1 MMVKI
6 GFEDVG
12 KYDKA
17 TFVCLQHSDCRDKT
31 PEDLPEDKR
40 EVWEK
45 LKQELASLK
54 EDWIVTEAVLFP
66 SLDEPTETVEIKVS
80 ARHVSIELPAPRV
93 AVKIFTSREI
103 PALKKKDK
111 DLMEFLKWIAG
122 TRLE

>member
-12 KYDKA
+12 EYDKA
-17 TFVCLQHSDCRDKT
+17 TFVCLRHSDCQDKT

-122 TRLE
+122 TKSE

>member
-1 MMVKI
+1 MAVI
-6 GFEDVG
+6 FFQDVG

-122 TRLE
+122 TKSE

>member
-1 MMVKI
+1 MVKI

-54 EDWIVTEAVLFP
+54 ED
-66 SLDEPTETVEIKVS
+66 
-80 ARHVSIELPAPRV
+80 
-93 AVKIFTSREI
+93 
-103 PALKKKDK
+103 
-111 DLMEFLKWIAG
+111 LMEFLKWIAG
-122 TRLE
+122 TKSE

>member
-6 GFEDVG
+6 FFQELGE
-12 KYDKA
+12 YDKA

-31 PEDLPEDKR
+31 PEDLPEDKQ

-45 LKQELASLK
+45 FKQELASLK

-66 SLDEPTETVEIKVS
+66 SVDDPSETVEIEVS
-80 ARHVSIELPAPRV
+80 ARHTSIKLSDPRV
-93 AVKIFTSREI
+93 PIKIFTSCEI

-111 DLMEFLKWIAG
+111 DLMEFLKWIAE

>member
-31 PEDLPEDKR
+31 PEDLPEDKQ

-45 LKQELASLK
+45 FKQELASLK

-122 TRLE
+122 TKSE

>member
-31 PEDLPEDKR
+31 PEDLPEDKQ

-45 LKQELASLK
+45 IKQELASLK
-54 EDWIVTEAVLFP
+54 EDW
-66 SLDEPTETVEIKVS
+66 
-80 ARHVSIELPAPRV
+80 
-93 AVKIFTSREI
+93 
-103 PALKKKDK
+103 
-111 DLMEFLKWIAG
+111 MEFLKWIAG
-122 TRLE
+122 TKSE

>member
-54 EDWIVTEAVLFP
+54 ED
-66 SLDEPTETVEIKVS
+66 
-80 ARHVSIELPAPRV
+80 
-93 AVKIFTSREI
+93 
-103 PALKKKDK
+103 
-111 DLMEFLKWIAG
+111 LMEFLKWIAG
-122 TRLE
+122 TKSE

>member
-1 MMVKI
+1 MLVNMI
-6 GFEDVG
+6 
-12 KYDKA
+12 KA

-122 TRLE
+122 TKSE

>member
-1 MMVKI
+1 MVKI

-31 PEDLPEDKR
+31 PEVCARCNSKKLPGPC
-40 EVWEK
+40 VP
-45 LKQELASLK
+45 
-54 EDWIVTEAVLFP
+54 I
-66 SLDEPTETVEIKVS
+66 
-80 ARHVSIELPAPRV
+80 
-93 AVKIFTSREI
+93 KIFTSCEI

-111 DLMEFLKWIAG
+111 DLMEFLKWIAE

>member
-31 PEDLPEDKR
+31 PEDLPEDKQ

-45 LKQELASLK
+45 FKQKLASLK
-54 EDWIVTEAVLFP
+54 ED
-66 SLDEPTETVEIKVS
+66 
-80 ARHVSIELPAPRV
+80 
-93 AVKIFTSREI
+93 
-103 PALKKKDK
+103 
-111 DLMEFLKWIAG
+111 
-122 TRLE
+122 